1 MTWFPILHRFKTYI
15 DCFVYRYLCFF
26 FSLQNGRNKIS
37 KQNYEDIYLVYHN
50 YILFVQVIEESQNPN
65 QSFYVEVD
73 YNNINTVTKYN
84 K

>member
-1 MTWFPILHRFKTYI
+1 MKIFTWYHYYI
-15 DCFVYRYLCFF
+15 F
-26 FSLQNGRNKIS
+26 
-37 KQNYEDIYLVYHN
+37 
-50 YILFVQVIEESQNPN
+50 FVQVIEESQNPN